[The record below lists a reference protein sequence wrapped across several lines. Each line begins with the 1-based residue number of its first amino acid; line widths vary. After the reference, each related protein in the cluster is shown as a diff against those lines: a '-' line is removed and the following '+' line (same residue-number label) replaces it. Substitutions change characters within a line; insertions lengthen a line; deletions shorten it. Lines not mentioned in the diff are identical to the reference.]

1 MSSSAA
7 LSARVARHQRAAV
20 ATLQQV
26 LITQSTRADRAAF
39 PCNINLLG
47 ASNRARLSVAAFDKG
62 LPLPASRALIRA
74 LFEALRAIY
83 LVAGLILKKTG
94 MLVCL
99 LWLLLPAMALADAQ
113 IHGVRMWNAPD
124 HTRLVFDVSEQVQHH
139 LFALHNPHRLVID
152 FDKSVLKTHLKADQ
166 LNNRHIAGLRY
177 ARQPDGKL
185 RVVLDLK
192 QSVRPRSFMLRPS
205 GQYGHRLVIDLYDRD
220 EKPKVVQTVKKTPGS
235 GRGRDVVIAID
246 AGHGGEDPGA
256 RGRVLKSREKDIT
269 LAIARRLKKLIDATP
284 GMRAVLT
291 RKGDYYV
298 GLRKRMKIARRHHAD
313 FFISIHADAFRNKKA
328 RGSSVFVL
336 SNRGAS
342 SEAARWLAKKENASD
357 MVGGVS
363 LDDKDDVLASVL
375 LDLAQTGTQ
384 AASLRAARSVHRE
397 MGRIGKLHGHKVQNA
412 GFMVLKSPDIPSMLV
427 ETGFISN
434 PREERNLASAS
445 YQKKVAK
452 AIFKGIW
459 EYFRTEPPL
468 GTRLAMEKQQ
478 KHQPAA
484 KYVIK
489 RGDTLSTIAQRHRVS
504 IADLRSENRI
514 SNDHIRVGQ
523 VLKIPST

>member
-1 MSSSAA
+1 MSAKSIKNACLAWS
-7 LSARVARHQRAAV
+7 
-20 ATLQQV
+20 
-26 LITQSTRADRAAF
+26 
-39 PCNINLLG
+39 
-47 ASNRARLSVAAFDKG
+47 
-62 LPLPASRALIRA
+62 
-74 LFEALRAIY
+74 
-83 LVAGLILKKTG
+83 
-94 MLVCL
+94 L
-99 LWLLLPAMALADAQ
+99 LWLLLPAAVLADAQ
-113 IHGVRMWNAPD
+113 IQGVRMWNAPD
-124 HTRLVFDVSEQVQHH
+124 HTRLVFDVSEQIQHR
-139 LFALHNPHRLVID
+139 LFPLHKPDRLVID
-152 FDKSVLKTHLKADQ
+152 FEKSRLKTRLSANQ
-166 LNNRHIAGLRY
+166 FNNRHISGLRY

-205 GQYGHRLVIDLYDRD
+205 GQYGHRLVIDLYDRG
-220 EKPKVVQTVKKTPGS
+220 EQPAVVQTVKKTPDS
-235 GRGRDVVIAID
+235 GKGRDLVIAID

-269 LAIARRLKKLIDATP
+269 LSIARRLKKLIDAEP

-328 RGSSVFVL
+328 RGASVFVL

-342 SEAARWLAKKENASD
+342 SEAARWLAQKENASD

-375 LDLAQTGTQ
+375 LDLAQTGTL
-384 AASLRAARSVHRE
+384 AASLRAARSVHKQ
-397 MGRIGKLHGHKVQNA
+397 MGRIARLHGNKVQNA

-434 PREERNLASAS
+434 PTEERRLASPA
-445 YQKKVAK
+445 YQKKVAG
-452 AIFKGIW
+452 AIFRGIK
-459 EYFRTEPPL
+459 EYFHAEPPL
-468 GTRLAMEKQQ
+468 GTRLAMEKQ
-478 KHQPAA
+478 KKRKPAA

-489 RGDTLSTIAQRHRVS
+489 RGDTLSGIAQRHRVS
-504 IADLRSENRI
+504 IAALRNENRI
-514 SNDHIRVGQ
+514 TSDRIRVGQ
-523 VLKIPST
+523 VLRIPST

>member
-1 MSSSAA
+1 MNAQSIKN
-7 LSARVARHQRAAV
+7 
-20 ATLQQV
+20 V
-26 LITQSTRADRAAF
+26 LYRY
-39 PCNINLLG
+39 G
-47 ASNRARLSVAAFDKG
+47 
-62 LPLPASRALIRA
+62 
-74 LFEALRAIY
+74 
-83 LVAGLILKKTG
+83 
-94 MLVCL
+94 L
-99 LWLLLPAMALADAQ
+99 LWLLLPALAAADARIQ
-113 IHGVRMWNAPD
+113 GVRMWNAPD
-124 HTRLVFDVSEQVQHH
+124 HTRLVFDVSEPIQHR
-139 LFALHNPHRLVID
+139 LFPLHKPDRLVID
-152 FDKSVLKTHLKADQ
+152 FEKSELKTRLRKDQ
-166 LNNRHIAGLRY
+166 FNSRHISGLRY

-205 GQYGHRLVIDLYDRD
+205 GQYGHRLVIDLYDR
-220 EKPKVVQTVKKTPGS
+220 EEQPKVVQTVKKAPDS
-235 GRGRDVVIAID
+235 GKGRDVVIAID

-256 RGRVLKSREKDIT
+256 RGRALRSREKDIT
-269 LAIARRLKKLIDATP
+269 LAIARKLKKLIDAEP

-313 FFISIHADAFRNKKA
+313 FFVSIHADAFRNKKA

-342 SEAARWLAKKENASD
+342 SEAARWLAQRENASD

-375 LDLAQTGTQ
+375 LDLAQTGTL

-397 MGRIGKLHGHKVQNA
+397 MGRIGKLHGNKVQNA

-434 PREERNLASAS
+434 PVEERKLASPA
-445 YQKKVAK
+445 YQQKVAR
-452 AIFKGIW
+452 AIFKGIR
-459 EYFRTEPPL
+459 EYFRAEPPL
-468 GTRLAMEKQQ
+468 GTRLAMEKQ
-478 KHQPAA
+478 KKRQPVA

-489 RGDTLSTIAQRHRVS
+489 RGDTLSGIAQKYRVS

-514 SNDHIRVGQ
+514 SNDRIRVGQ
-523 VLKIPST
+523 VLRIPST

>member
-1 MSSSAA
+1 MLFFS
-7 LSARVARHQRAAV
+7 LV
-20 ATLQQV
+20 
-26 LITQSTRADRAAF
+26 
-39 PCNINLLG
+39 
-47 ASNRARLSVAAFDKG
+47 
-62 LPLPASRALIRA
+62 SREIRFFVVFMNA
-74 LFEALRAIY
+74 QY
-83 LVAGLILKKTG
+83 LKKRLYIG
-94 MLVCL
+94 CM
-99 LWLLLPAMALADAQ
+99 LWLLFPALAAADAQ

-124 HTRLVFDVSEQVQHH
+124 HTRLVFDVSKQIQHH
-139 LFALHNPHRLVID
+139 LFSLHKPDRLVID
-152 FDKSVLKTHLKADQ
+152 FEKSELKTRLRKDQ
-166 LNNRHIAGLRY
+166 FNSRHISGLRY

-192 QSVRPRSFMLRPS
+192 QPVRPRSFMLRPS
-205 GQYGHRLVIDLYDRD
+205 GQYGHRLVIDLYDRGGQ
-220 EKPKVVQTVKKTPGS
+220 PKVVQTVRKPADS
-235 GRGRDVVIAID
+235 GKGRDVVIAID

-256 RGRVLKSREKDIT
+256 RGKVLKTREKNIT
-269 LAIARRLKKLIDATP
+269 LAIARRLKKLIDAEP

-313 FFISIHADAFRNKKA
+313 FFVSIHADAFRNKKA

-342 SEAARWLAKKENASD
+342 SEAARWLAQKENAAD

-375 LDLAQTGTQ
+375 LDLAQTGTL

-397 MGRIGKLHGHKVQNA
+397 MGRIGKLHGNKVQNA

-434 PREERNLASAS
+434 PTEERQLASPA
-445 YQKKVAK
+445 YQQKVAR
-452 AIFKGIW
+452 AIFRGIR
-459 EYFRTEPPL
+459 EYFRAEPPL
-468 GTRLAMEKQQ
+468 GTRLAMEKHR
-478 KHQPAA
+478 KNRPAG

-489 RGDTLSTIAQRHRVS
+489 PGDTLSTIAQRHRVS
-504 IADLRSENRI
+504 IADLRNENRI
-514 SNDHIRVGQ
+514 TSDRIKVGQ
-523 VLKIPST
+523 VLRIPST